1 MNDKLFKILIA
12 PNSFKE
18 CADSVEISELIKTS
32 LFKLLPNE
40 IKSQIDF
47 SLNPISDG
55 GDGFI
60 SVCQRVFGAEL
71 LHFEIS
77 TPYNDDKFFCP
88 VGYFQ
93 DSKTIFIES
102 AEIFGLKIIPDEF
115 RNPIQISSKGLGELL
130 LQLYDSTENGI
141 MDIENVIIGIGGT
154 GINDLGTGMMEVF
167 GLEFYDKKDNPL
179 EVLPKNFLQVEKIVV
194 PEVHFPF
201 HIEMIID
208 VENPLLGINGASLAF
223 AEQKGATD
231 EEAKQMEKGFAHI
244 LDELEVDE
252 VTQEGL
258 SGAGGGIAAA
268 LKLFFN
274 AEETFA
280 DKFIREGLKIHPENS
295 NVDMVITGEGKLDT
309 QTLMNKG
316 AFIVVNEFAKQ
327 NVPIHFLCGVSEG
340 DLPEIENMKVL
351 EIAEYFDSPE
361 DSIKKID
368 QGIDLACK
376 RISKDIIQLFAK
388 KNSNPK

>member
-1 MNDKLFKILIA
+1 MDDKLFKILIA

-18 CADSVEISELIKTS
+18 CADSVEISEMIKTS

-40 IKSQIDF
+40 IKSHIDF

-60 SVCQRVFGAEL
+60 SVCQRIFGAEL

-77 TPYNDDKFFCP
+77 TPYNEDKFFCP

-93 DSKTIFIES
+93 DTKTIFIES
-102 AEIFGLKIIPDEF
+102 AEVLGLKVIPAEF
-115 RNPIQISSKGLGELL
+115 RNPIRISSKGLGELL
-130 LQLYDSTENGI
+130 LQLYDSAENGI
-141 MDIENVIIGIGGT
+141 MEIEKVIIGIGGT
-154 GINDLGTGMMEVF
+154 GINDLGMGMMEVF
-167 GLEFYDKKDNPL
+167 GLELYDMNDNQL
-179 EVLPKNFLQVEKIVV
+179 EVLPKNFLKVDKIVV
-194 PEVHFPF
+194 PEVTLPF
-201 HIEMIID
+201 HVEMVID
-208 VENPLLGINGASLAF
+208 VENPLLGINGASLTF

-231 EEAKQMEKGFAHI
+231 EEAKQMEKGFAHL
-244 LDELEVDE
+244 LDELEIDV

-274 AEETFA
+274 VEETFA
-280 DKFIREGLKIHPENS
+280 DKFIRDELQIRPGILK
-295 NVDMVITGEGKLDT
+295 VDMVITGEGKLDT

-351 EIAEYFDSPE
+351 EISEYFDNAE

-368 QGIDLACK
+368 KGIELACRK
-376 RISKDIIQLFAK
+376 ITKDIIQLFAK
-388 KNSNPK
+388 KNSKQ

>member
-77 TPYNDDKFFCP
+77 TPYNDEKFFCP

-93 DSKTIFIES
+93 DSRTIFIES

-130 LQLYDSTENGI
+130 LQLYDSAENGI

-154 GINDLGTGMMEVF
+154 GINDLGMGMMEVF
-167 GLEFYDKKDNPL
+167 GLEFYDRKDNQL

-194 PEVHFPF
+194 PEVNFPF

-208 VENPLLGINGASLAF
+208 VENPLLGINGASLTF

-280 DKFIREGLKIHPENS
+280 DKFVREELKIHPENS